1 MSHSG
6 NNPPPPTD
14 HPQLRLVGA
23 DDEPEVTT
31 SSPAE
36 PSRRFAHELSNLLD
50 GALRNLSLAM
60 SRLDEDEVKHAED
73 ETATRLRT
81 ANDGMRQMAQLLHRW
96 MRTGVTDP
104 AQLYWQQSTFE
115 DALNYALKM
124 IEPAIEAAGIHL
136 EVDVADDVLQM
147 PAGPLYPILANA
159 LQNAV
164 EAVGHNGWID
174 LRGRTEADTTTL
186 TVEDNGPGLHPDLP
200 RKPDGSAQLGATT
213 KSTGHGMGLAISQ
226 QIAEAL
232 QGTISLTDREGGGAI
247 LQITWPTNAPK
258 T

>member
-1 MSHSG
+1 M
-6 NNPPPPTD
+6 
-14 HPQLRLVGA
+14 LRLVGV
-23 DDEPEVTT
+23 DEEPEVQTPE
-31 SSPAE
+31 PAE

-60 SRLDEDEVKHAED
+60 SRLDENEARHAEP

-81 ANDGMRQMAQLLHRW
+81 ANQGMRQMAQLLHRW

-124 IEPAIEAAGIHL
+124 IEPAIDAANIRL
-136 EVDVADDVLQM
+136 EVDVDDNVRKM
-147 PAGPLYPILANA
+147 PAGPLYPVIANA

-164 EAVGHNGWID
+164 EAVGHGGWIG
-174 LRGRTEADTTTL
+174 LRVACGVNTIAM

-200 RKPDGSAQLGATT
+200 RKSDGSARLGATT

-226 QIAEAL
+226 QIVDAL
-232 QGTISLTDREGGGAI
+232 EGTIRLSDRPEGGAI
-247 LQITWPTNAPK
+247 LRITWPKNAP
-258 T
+258 TP